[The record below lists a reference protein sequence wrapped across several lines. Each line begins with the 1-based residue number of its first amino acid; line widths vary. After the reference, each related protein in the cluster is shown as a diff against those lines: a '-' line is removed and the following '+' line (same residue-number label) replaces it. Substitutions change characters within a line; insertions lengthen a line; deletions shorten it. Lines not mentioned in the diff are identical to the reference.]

1 MLAAQNRVASR
12 VSRPAFRAAP
22 IMGARRVV
30 ARAGAVSE
38 IVEKLKTLTL
48 LEASELVKEIE
59 ETFGVDA
66 SAAAAGPA
74 MMMAPAGGAPAEVV
88 EEKTAFDIV
97 LEAFPADKKV
107 SVYKVVRNLAGISV
121 AQVKEYTSALPKTI
135 CESLPKAEAEAGVK
149 ALLEIG
155 ATASIA

>member
-12 VSRPAFRAAP
+12 VSRPAFRAALRAP
-22 IMGARRVV
+22 ARVV
-30 ARAGAVSE
+30 VVRAGAVSE

-48 LEASELVKEIE
+48 LEAAELVKEIE

-74 MMMAPAGGAPAEVV
+74 MMMAGPAAVAEVV

-107 SVYKVVRNLAGISV
+107 SVYKIVRNLAGISV
-121 AQVKEYTSALPKTI
+121 AQVKEYTVALPKTI
-135 CESLPKAEAEAGVK
+135 VEGLPKAEAEAGVK
-149 ALLEIG
+149 ELQAIG
-155 ATASIA
+155 ATASVQ